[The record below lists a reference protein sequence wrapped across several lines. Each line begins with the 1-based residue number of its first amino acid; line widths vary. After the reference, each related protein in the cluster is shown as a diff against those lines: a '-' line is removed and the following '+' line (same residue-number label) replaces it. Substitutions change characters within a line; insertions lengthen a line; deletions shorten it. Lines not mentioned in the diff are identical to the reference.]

1 MNKPTEQ
8 KEVLGIFITKNEVAN
23 LNMEHIHVSDFA
35 IQTIL
40 KTIRLT
46 PEVQAEVIDKMVERT
61 PGYFQLT
68 PEEQVNKIKTT
79 LTIETVVEYLR
90 LHEYIR
96 EGIDMIEVGIDPEG
110 SIIVSAFYV
119 EQNETLDKVF
129 RKDLTPEEIDQLEKE
144 VNILDGQV
152 NIYEEAKKRLDQ
164 MKKDNVVPFQNREA
178 RRLAKQQSKARLS
191 HK

>member
-1 MNKPTEQ
+1 
-8 KEVLGIFITKNEVAN
+8 
-23 LNMEHIHVSDFA
+23 
-35 IQTIL
+35 
-40 KTIRLT
+40 
-46 PEVQAEVIDKMVERT
+46 MVERT

-96 EGIDMIEVGIDPEG
+96 EGIDMIEVGIDQEG
-110 SIIVSAFYV
+110 SVIVSAFYV
-119 EQNETLDKVF
+119 GQDETLDKVF
-129 RKDLTPEEIDQLEKE
+129 RKELTPEEIDQLEK

-164 MKKDNVVPFQNREA
+164 MKADNVIPFQNRAA
-178 RRLAKQQSKARLS
+178 RRQAKARLS

>member
-40 KTIRLT
+40 KTIRLN

-61 PGYFQLT
+61 PGYFQLD

-119 EQNETLDKVF
+119 GQDEALDKVF
-129 RKDLTPEEIDQLEKE
+129 RKELTPEEIDQLEKE

-164 MKKDNVVPFQNREA
+164 MKADNVIPFQNRA
-178 RRLAKQQSKARLS
+178 VRRLAKQQSKARLS